1 MNKNKGSG
9 SGGRPRSSSLS
20 KKNNSKNVS
29 TARAV
34 NNKSK
39 KRVNKPIY
47 RLVPEHDPVTLA
59 KYVSDSDTTG
69 SGLEI
74 NIRVYL
80 YGADD
85 QHAKEVRQVLAELF
99 GKKNV
104 HDIEYPFAE
113 SEFMEGIYHDDFEK
127 TPGVGIPPKT
137 KPLSHVF
144 KISGQYGTPAYHG
157 IHPGNIPENDLVL
170 TQMEYKIGHAVQQNT
185 KNKVV
190 MFQGGT
196 LGAYGPNM
204 MLIGLQTP

>member
-1 MNKNKGSG
+1 MNKNNVSG
-9 SGGRPRSSSLS
+9 SRRRSRSGSLS
-20 KKNNSKNVS
+20 KKQNSNP
-29 TARAV
+29 V
-34 NNKSK
+34 NRKSKSK
-39 KRVNKPIY
+39 KQVKKTIY

-85 QHAKEVRQVLAELF
+85 QHAEVRQVLAELF

-157 IHPGNIPENDLVL
+157 IHPGNHPENDKVL

>member
-1 MNKNKGSG
+1 MNNNKGSG

-20 KKNNSKNVS
+20 KNKKSKKVS

-39 KRVNKPIY
+39 KRVSKPNY
-47 RLVPEHDPVTLA
+47 RLVPEHDAAILDS
-59 KYVSDSDTTG
+59 YVSPSDSTG
-69 SGLEI
+69 SGIEI

-104 HDIEYPFAE
+104 HDIEYPFAD

-127 TPGVGIPPKT
+127 ADGVQIPP

-157 IHPGNIPENDLVL
+157 IHPGNHTENDLVL
-170 TQMEYKIGHAVQQNT
+170 TQMEYKLGHAVQQNT